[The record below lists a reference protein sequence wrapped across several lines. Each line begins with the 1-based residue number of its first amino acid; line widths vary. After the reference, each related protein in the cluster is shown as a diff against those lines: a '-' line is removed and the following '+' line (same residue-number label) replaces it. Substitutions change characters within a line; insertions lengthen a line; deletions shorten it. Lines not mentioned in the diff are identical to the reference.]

1 MRHNRVETTKNI
13 YGHLFTQDRAF
24 VLTTMNQAVS
34 RLCAYE
40 TAGPPHA
47 RSPGQGPSAAEAAR
61 AAP

>member
-1 MRHNRVETTKNI
+1 MTKNI
-13 YGHLFTQDRAF
+13 YGHLFAQDRAF

-34 RLCAYE
+34 HLYAYE

>member
-1 MRHNRVETTKNI
+1 MRHNRVETAKDI
-13 YGHLFTQDRAF
+13 YGHLFAQDRAF

-34 RLCAYE
+34 RLYACE
-40 TAGPPHA
+40 TTGPPHA